1 MTPQEK
7 SALALAQLPGAIR
20 HRIESEC
27 SPEDIVLMLGVFGL
41 RDYQILTILDVR
53 RHIREGKKN
62 VLLCA
67 PTGSG
72 KTVMASFLVASSQAK
87 ARRSAFVVDRISL
100 INQTSETFDAHHIDH
115 GIMQASHWRFR
126 PSKLAQLCS
135 AQTLARRRWPDSD
148 LIIVDECH
156 AVSETVKKRIEPRD
170 TVTVGLTATP
180 FTKGLGKLYDALVNV
195 TTTNKLIEQGF
206 LSKYRIF
213 AAKEPNMEGVKI
225 VAGEWEEKET
235 SKRAMEVVGDCVAEY
250 LKHGNGKKFICSA
263 VDTAHVEE
271 LHRQFMAAGIMC
283 AMYTYKV
290 QDEERD
296 QIVKEF
302 RKPDSY
308 IRGLI
313 TVTAASK
320 GFDVPDIGVVI
331 MARPLRKSLAEHIQF
346 FGRGLRIAA
355 GKEECI
361 VLDHSGNCERFWN
374 EWNDFFE
381 FGATELD
388 DGKKKPKPK
397 KKADDIEDRMNKCPS
412 CKLLHKPM
420 PFCPHCGHEYPKRE
434 SIKHV
439 AGTLTELV
447 ASGDRKE
454 MSARLWPQIVQ
465 YALDKR
471 GPDDSGRKLALA
483 LYKKMTGQWPA
494 GDFFTTEPADI
505 QPDVANK
512 IRSMNIAY
520 AKAKAK
526 QRDRE
531 SPASMPIPVQAT
543 GAEVRPW

>member
-1 MTPQEK
+1 MAAPQLYGYQER
-7 SALALAQLPGAIR
+7 AL
-20 HRIESEC
+20 EE
-27 SPEDIVLMLGVFGL
+27 
-41 RDYQILTILDVR
+41 VR
-53 RHIREGKKN
+53 RHIRDGKKN
-62 VLLCA
+62 ILLCA

-72 KTVMASFLVASSQAK
+72 KTVMSSYLIAASDDK
-87 ARRSAFVVDRISL
+87 GKRSAFVVDRISL
-100 INQTSETFDAHHIDH
+100 INQTSETFDSLGIDH

-126 PSKLAQLCS
+126 PSRRAQLCS
-135 AQTLARRRWPDSD
+135 AQTLARRQWPEAD

-156 AVSETVKKRIEPRD
+156 AINETVRKRIGPRD

-195 TTTNKLIEQGF
+195 TTTNELIEQGY

-213 AAKEPNMEGVKI
+213 AASEPNMEGVKV
-225 VAGEWEEKET
+225 VAGEWEEKEA

-271 LHRQFMAAGIMC
+271 LHQQFMAAGVMC

-290 QDEERD
+290 SDEERD

-346 FGRGLRIAA
+346 FGRGLRIAP

-361 VLDHSGNCERFWN
+361 VLDHSGNCARFWDD
-374 EWNDFFE
+374 WNDFFE
-381 FGATELD
+381 RGAVALD
-388 DGKKKPKPK
+388 DGKKKPKTK
-397 KKADDIEDRMNKCPS
+397 KTHGDAEERMTKCSS

-434 SIKHV
+434 AVKHV
-439 AGTLTELV
+439 AGTLQELV
-447 ASGDRKE
+447 AGGDRSE
-454 MSARLWPQIVQ
+454 TSARLWPQVVH
-465 YALDKR
+465 YAVERR
-471 GPDDSGRKLALA
+471 GREEGGRKLALA
-483 LYKKMTGQWPA
+483 LYKKLTGQWPV
-494 GDFFTTEPADI
+494 GDFYETEPAEI

-512 IRSMNIAY
+512 IRSLNIAY
-520 AKAKAK
+520 ARAK
-526 QRDRE
+526 QKARTQTE
-531 SPASMPIPVQAT
+531 MG
-543 GAEVRPW
+543 GAVA

>member
-1 MTPQEK
+1 MSAPELRPYQEA
-7 SALALAQLPGAIR
+7 AL
-20 HRIESEC
+20 EE
-27 SPEDIVLMLGVFGL
+27 
-41 RDYQILTILDVR
+41 VR
-53 RHIREGKKN
+53 RHIRDGKKN
-62 VLLCA
+62 IVICA

-72 KTVMASFLVASSQAK
+72 KTIMSSYLIAASDAK
-87 ARRSAFVVDRISL
+87 EKRSAFVVDRISL
-100 INQTSETFDAHHIDH
+100 INQTSETFDTLGIDH
-115 GIMQASHWRFR
+115 GIMQASHWRFK
-126 PSKLAQLCS
+126 PSKRAQICS
-135 AQTLARRRWPDSD
+135 AQTLARRQWPDAD

-156 AVSETVKKRIEPRD
+156 TVSETVKKRIERRD
-170 TVTVGLTATP
+170 TITVGLTATP
-180 FTKGLGKLYDALVNV
+180 FTKGLGKLYDAMVNV
-195 TTTNKLIEQGF
+195 TTTNKLIEQGY

-213 AAKEPNMEGVKI
+213 AATEPNMEGVRV

-271 LHRQFMAAGIMC
+271 LYRQFMAAGVMC

-290 QDEERD
+290 GDDERD

-302 RKPDSY
+302 KKPDSY

-331 MARPLRKSLAEHIQF
+331 MARPLRKSLTEHIQF
-346 FGRGLRIAA
+346 FGRGLRIAPD
-355 GKEECI
+355 KEECI
-361 VLDHSGNCERFWN
+361 VLDHSGNSARFWD

-381 FGATELD
+381 FGASALD
-388 DGKKKPKPK
+388 DGKKHPKPK
-397 KKADDIEDRMNKCPS
+397 KKPGDIEDRMMKCPS

-439 AGTLTELV
+439 AGTLSELV
-447 ASGDRKE
+447 ASGDRKA
-454 MSARLWPQIVQ
+454 MSARLWPQVVR
-465 YALDKR
+465 YAIDHR
-471 GPDDSGRKLALA
+471 GSQDASRKLALA
-483 LYKKMTGQWPA
+483 LYKRMTGQWPTR
-494 GDFFTTEPADI
+494 DFYNTTPEVV

-520 AKAKAK
+520 AKARA
-526 QRDRE
+526 
-531 SPASMPIPVQAT
+531 
-543 GAEVRPW
+543 AEKSRSIAPEARAVA